1 MPALN
6 TKKVLLVH
14 PLGYAA
20 QAAGKDISRIANIMP
35 PLGLASLAAYLE
47 REGIESAIIDCHA
60 RPDSDRLIRDHL
72 LAKKPAGIGFSCT
85 TSSFLDGIRIAR
97 MAKAILPGLKVI
109 FGGPHVSAL
118 RESILAHFPEID
130 FTVIGEGEESLTEL
144 ILSGY
149 EGSSVIKGIAY
160 REPGDGIRCTGN
172 RSGINL
178 DALPF
183 PAYDKLEGFPKAY
196 LLPIFN
202 YPLSPN
208 TSCISSRGCPYGCS
222 YCDRSVFGSSFRFNS
237 AEYLYTHL
245 NYLKNRFDIRH
256 VNFYDDLFTLHRRR
270 VEDFTRMMIDRPL
283 GITFNC
289 AVRAEHIDAD
299 LLKQMR
305 DAGCWMISLGIE
317 TGDPV
322 LLRQHRSH
330 ADLDRVAEAVGLIK
344 QAGIRVKGLLMMGLP
359 GETEKTIQ
367 RSMRFV
373 FSLQLDDFNLSKF
386 TPFPGSPLYERIHE
400 WGKFDEA
407 WEKMDCMHFVF
418 VPKGITKD
426 TLEKQYKAFYKKH
439 FLHPRTLMGYLGM
452 MWRSPESWMRLLK
465 NLAGFIR
472 FAKTNKRLGGS

>member
-1 MPALN
+1 MAALN

-14 PLGYAA
+14 PLGYSA

-35 PLGLASLAAYLE
+35 PLGLASLAAYME
-47 REGIESAIIDCHA
+47 REGIKSAIIDCYA
-60 RPDSDRLIRDHL
+60 RPDSNRLIRDHL
-72 LAKKPAGIGFSCT
+72 LTEKPAGIGFSCT

-97 MAKAILPGLKVI
+97 MAKAILPGLKVV

-118 RESILAHFPEID
+118 RERIPAQFPEID
-130 FTVIGEGEESLTEL
+130 FAVIGEGEQTLTEL
-144 ILSGY
+144 ILSEY
-149 EGSSVIKGIAY
+149 EQSPEIQGIVY
-160 REPGDGIRCTGN
+160 REPGDEIHVTGN
-172 RSGINL
+172 RSGIKL

-202 YPLSPN
+202 YPRSPN

-237 AEYLYTHL
+237 AEYLYAHL
-245 NYLKNRFDIRH
+245 HYLKDRFGIRH
-256 VNFYDDLFTLHRRR
+256 VNFYDDLFTLNRRR
-270 VEDFTRMMIDRPL
+270 VEDFTRMMVNQPL

-322 LLRQHRSH
+322 LLSQHRSH

-359 GETEKTIQ
+359 GETAETI
-367 RSMRFV
+367 RKSMRFV
-373 FSLQLDDFNLSKF
+373 SFLHLDDFNLTKF
-386 TPFPGSPLYERIHE
+386 TPFPGSPLYERIRE
-400 WGKFDEA
+400 WGKFEEI

-418 VPKGITKD
+418 VPKGMTRD
-426 TLEKQYKAFYKKH
+426 TLEKRFKAFYKKH
-439 FLHPRTLMGYLGM
+439 FLRPRTLMGYAGM
-452 MWRSPESWMRLLK
+452 LWRSPESWIRFLK
-465 NLAGFIR
+465 NLTGFIR
-472 FAKTNKRLGGS
+472 FAKSNKRLGGS